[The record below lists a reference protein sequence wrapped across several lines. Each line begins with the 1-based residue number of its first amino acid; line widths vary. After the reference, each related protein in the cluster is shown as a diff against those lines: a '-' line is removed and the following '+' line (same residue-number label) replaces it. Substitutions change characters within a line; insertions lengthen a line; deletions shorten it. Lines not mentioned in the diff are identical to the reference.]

1 MGVSTKEIDRTVW
14 VIVKASEYCY
24 SEDDK
29 EIKKRINICFDKT
42 SAKSALECEIYRTL
56 SILSDISSKYVRDFI
71 EKHTNSSIHDDDGG
85 NFFTQAFLKG
95 YLQLVLDLTSYNCD
109 TYEFIYYITT
119 FVNQFYDNISYH
131 YLTELY
137 GSNTNNDDK
146 IRFSAYYCAYVYIRK
161 SSVYN
166 ELLEKRF
173 EKLCEESYDY
183 NSKLVDEIKANYH
196 KIKGERSE
204 SIPELNQSIYLA
216 KKLMDNPNFK
226 TNPAVI
232 ATYCDCVIWKLE
244 RIASTGSCM
253 SDEDKTYLST
263 ALSEIRKSIVIVPD
277 YATYYIL
284 YGRLLYLQGI
294 LCNPENIETSVI
306 NLTDAKDAFRKAGR
320 LLERSSYDYL
330 PRSRMIAGLDAKCDI
345 KIERLHAAADATVS
359 SERVVQGL
367 ERKMS
372 FRMLELLGFFTAII
386 ALILTAVQNITST
399 QSVVTAMNAS
409 VAKEVLPVICQN
421 TIVLTL
427 VLGAVLVVVF
437 GLLILFVKSEQSNA
451 YNHGYWFII
460 FILIFIAFIG
470 IAVTGYLIL
479 QV

>member
-1 MGVSTKEIDRTVW
+1 MGVSTKEIDRFVW
-14 VIVKASEYCY
+14 AIVKASEYCY
-24 SEDDK
+24 SPVES
-29 EIKKRINICFDKT
+29 IRVSRIESCF
-42 SAKSALECEIYRTL
+42 SIAHAPSALECDIAEIF
-56 SILSDISSKYVRDFI
+56 SDFSSEMNCVKGFLRKF
-71 EKHTNSSIHDDDGG
+71 TSSPTSDAESTY
-85 NFFTQAFLKG
+85 FTRYFLKT
-95 YLQLVLDLTSYNCD
+95 YLELALDMTSYKCD

-131 YLTELY
+131 YLVELY
-137 GSNTNNDDK
+137 KSNNKIDER
-146 IRFSAYYCAYVYIRK
+146 IRFCAYYCAYVYIRK
-161 SSVYN
+161 SGVCN
-166 ELLEKRF
+166 DLLEKRF
-173 EKLCEESYDY
+173 EELCEESFL
-183 NSKLVDEIKANYH
+183 SCFKLVDEIKANYH
-196 KIKGERSE
+196 KFKGECYD
-204 SIPELNQSIYLA
+204 SIPELDRAISIS
-216 KKLMDNPNFK
+216 KRLMDNPNFK

-244 RIASTGSCM
+244 KIVSTSYCV
-253 SDEDKTYLST
+253 SAEDKTDLAI
-263 ALSEIRKSIVIVPD
+263 ALSKIKESIDIVPD

-294 LCNPENIETSVI
+294 LCNPGNIETSVK
-306 NLTDAKDAFRKAGR
+306 NLTDAKDAFRRAER
-320 LLERSSYDYL
+320 LIERSSYDYL

-359 SERVVQGL
+359 SKSIVQSL

-399 QSVVTAMNAS
+399 QSVVAAMNAS
-409 VAKEVLPVICQN
+409 VAKEVLPTLCQN

-460 FILIFIAFIG
+460 FILIFVAFIG
-470 IAVTGYLIL
+470 IAVTGYWIL